1 MARTIFK
8 TEDPVV
14 LEGFQAVLKSNKFGY
29 SLTAIVDQDMVDQ
42 LETDRPGSLAWA
54 ESKLKNPKRSTL
66 KPEPWEEVAEG
77 KYKVK
82 FSWKDETKP
91 VIVDT
96 EGTPVIDENVP
107 VYSGSKVKLAFY
119 QKPYVLKDGVTYG
132 TSLKLVG
139 VQIVSVSS
147 EAGTDVGDM
156 DDTDVANLFGKT
168 KGFKQSE
175 PNVISDVDNDAALED
190 DF

>member
-8 TEDPVV
+8 TEEPVI
-14 LEGFQAVLKSNKFGY
+14 LEGFQAVMKPNEYGY
-29 SLTAIVDQDMVDQ
+29 SLNAIVDQNMVDQ
-42 LETDRPGSLAWA
+42 LETDRPNSLAWA

-96 EGTPVIDENVP
+96 EGTVLTDKNIPLF
-107 VYSGSKVKLAFY
+107 SGSKVKLAFY
-119 QKPYVLKDGVTYG
+119 QKPYVLVDGVTYG

-147 EAGTDVGDM
+147 NAGTDVGDM

-168 KGFKQSE
+168 EGFKQSE
-175 PNVISDVDNDAALED
+175 PNIIAEQQEEAVEVD
-190 DF
+190 F

>member
-8 TEDPVV
+8 TEEPVV
-14 LEGFQAVLKSNKFGY
+14 LEGYQAVLKPSKFGFT
-29 SLTAIVDQDMVDQ
+29 LMAIVDQEMADKLDS
-42 LETDRPGSLAWA
+42 DRPGSLKWA
-54 ESKLKNPKRSTL
+54 ESKLKNPKRSVL

-82 FSWKDETKP
+82 FTWKDDNKP

-96 EGTPVIDENVP
+96 EGTPITDENVP

-119 QKPYVLKDGVTYG
+119 QKPYILKDGVTYG

-139 VQIVSVSS
+139 VQIVSVSAA
-147 EAGTDVGDM
+147 AGTDVGDM
-156 DDTDVANLFGKT
+156 EEEDVTAMFGTT
-168 KGFKQSE
+168 KGFKQSD
-175 PNVISDVDNDAALED
+175 PNIFTVQQEEAVEED
-190 DF
+190 F

>member
-8 TEDPVV
+8 TEEPVV
-14 LEGFQAVLKSNKFGY
+14 LEGYQAVLKPSKFGFT
-29 SLTAIVDQDMVDQ
+29 LMAIVDQDMADK
-42 LETDRPGSLAWA
+42 LDSDRPGSLKWA
-54 ESKLKNPKRSTL
+54 ESKLKNPKSATL
-66 KPEPWEEVAEG
+66 KPEPWEEVSEG

-82 FSWKDETKP
+82 FTWKDENKP

-96 EGTPVIDENVP
+96 EGTPITDENVP

-119 QKPYVLKDGVTYG
+119 QKPYILKDGVTYG
-132 TSLKLVG
+132 TSLKLLG
-139 VQIVSVSS
+139 VQIVSVSAA
-147 EAGTDVGDM
+147 AGTDVGDM
-156 DDTDVANLFGKT
+156 EDEDVTAMFGTT

-175 PNVISDVDNDAALED
+175 PNVIADVSNKDALGD